1 MSAKAISKAAPN
13 RRFCLRCVLFAA
25 IIVFGL
31 NISATATDAV
41 ALSIVK
47 KGHSVEVDT
56 VFANEPYELRI
67 SIQNDV
73 ELKGWQFGAR
83 FFESALPAYKAKWKW
98 LRQTEGLDDS
108 NYITIVPGC
117 RMWRNSGNGTCFDML
132 AFSYDDM
139 DEISPDSIRL
149 GGTDVIST
157 DGLAPGPLEHMLSI
171 HFTAYPTMDDD
182 GINWVDTL
190 LIFFMTGGGNVYPEY
205 WKGKLDGGY
214 WAIDRGYL
222 CGDVDNNQST
232 NMLDLL
238 YLIAYL
244 YKGGPVPLHINAV
257 DVNKDG
263 GINMLDILF
272 LIAYLYKG
280 GPAPDCP

>member
-47 KGHSVEVDT
+47 KGHSEEVDT

-67 SIQNDV
+67 SIENDE

-108 NYITIVPGC
+108 NYITVVPGC
-117 RMWRNSGNGTCFDML
+117 RMWRDYGAGTCWEL
-132 AFSYDDM
+132 NAFSYRSW

-149 GGTDVIST
+149 GGSQVMSGDRM
-157 DGLAPGPLEHMLSI
+157 AAGPLEHMLSI

-182 GINWVDTL
+182 GINWVDSL
-190 LIFFMTGGGNVYPEY
+190 LTFFMEETGNVYPEF

-214 WAIDRGYL
+214 WAVDRGYL
-222 CGDVDNNQST
+222 CGDVDDNHSID
-232 NMLDLL
+232 MLDLL

-244 YKGGPVPLHINAV
+244 YKGGPFPPHINAANV
-257 DVNKDG
+257 DKDG
-263 GINMLDILF
+263 GVNMLDILF